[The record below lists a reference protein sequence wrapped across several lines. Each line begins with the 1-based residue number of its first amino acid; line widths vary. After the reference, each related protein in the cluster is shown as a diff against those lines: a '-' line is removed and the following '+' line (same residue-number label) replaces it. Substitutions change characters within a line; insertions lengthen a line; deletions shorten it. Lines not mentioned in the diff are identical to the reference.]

1 MEVFGLLHTMI
12 VAEPQVQQLKT
23 LVMVMQ
29 VERLFL
35 MQKGPLH
42 VTIIY

>member
-12 VAEPQVQQLKT
+12 VAEPQVQQLVT
-23 LVMVMQ
+23 LVGVMQ
-29 VERLFL
+29 VEALLL

-42 VTIIY
+42 M